1 MFAKPNLFFIDLE
14 QTIIE
19 SWQAPDL
26 INVQRI
32 RSFLE
37 QNNAD
42 EVRIFS
48 FAIWNEIDKHRFND
62 DIKPRIEDAL
72 GLPVMSW
79 PSVQDMMRAD
89 FDHTGDRW
97 EKGHEVSEF
106 IQLRGK
112 EHAFFNFVC
121 NQYNFT
127 RAVLIDD
134 VVPDM
139 TRSHRIKGWSVE
151 FWNVDSL

>member
-1 MFAKPNLFFIDLE
+1 MFKKSNLFFIDLE

-19 SWQAPDL
+19 SWDNPNL

-32 RSFLE
+32 STWLKQER
-37 QNNAD
+37 AD
-42 EVRIFS
+42 ELRIFS
-48 FAIWNEIDKHRFND
+48 FAIWDDKDKRKFDN
-62 DIKPRIEDAL
+62 DIKPAIQLAL
-72 GLPVMSW
+72 DLPVVSW

-89 FDHTGDRW
+89 FNHTGIRF
-97 EKGHEVSEF
+97 EEGHAVSEF

-112 EHAFFNFVC
+112 EQGFFNYVC
-121 NQYNFT
+121 NQYDFD

-134 VVPDM
+134 VVPDL
-139 TRSHRIKGWSVE
+139 TRAHRIKGWSVE

>member
-1 MFAKPNLFFIDLE
+1 MFKKSNLFFIDLE

-19 SWQAPDL
+19 SWDNPNL

-32 RSFLE
+32 STWLKQER
-37 QNNAD
+37 AD
-42 EVRIFS
+42 ELRIFS
-48 FAIWNEIDKHRFND
+48 FAIWDDKDKRKFDN
-62 DIKPRIEDAL
+62 DIKPAIQLAL
-72 GLPVMSW
+72 DLPVVSW

-89 FDHTGDRW
+89 FNHTGIRF
-97 EKGHEVSEF
+97 EEGHAVSEF

-112 EHAFFNFVC
+112 EQGFFNFVC
-121 NQYNFT
+121 NQYDFD

-139 TRSHRIKGWSVE
+139 TRTHRTKGWSVE
-151 FWNVDSL
+151 FWNVDNL

>member
-1 MFAKPNLFFIDLE
+1 MTSQPNLFFIDLE

-19 SWQAPDL
+19 SWDNPAL
-26 INVQRI
+26 INVNKI
-32 RSFLE
+32 RSWLIA
-37 QNNAD
+37 NRATS
-42 EVRIFS
+42 VSIFS
-48 FAIWNEIDKHRFND
+48 FAIWDDKDKRKFD
-62 DIKPRIEDAL
+62 DELRPRIQSAL
-72 GLPVMSW
+72 DLPVMMW

-89 FDHTGDRW
+89 FNHTGVRF
-97 EKGHEVSEF
+97 EEGHAVSEF

-112 EHAFFNFVC
+112 EQGFFNFVC
-121 NQYNFT
+121 NRFDFT

-139 TRSHRIKGWSVE
+139 TRTHRTKGWSVE